1 MSLYKGLVLF
11 TLPMYYAFHTRY
23 QGMTGVFAWLVKY
36 FLPCFFVAFASD
48 TFSWSLFA
56 LGLIYVYQFYELG
69 YIQNDCETIKR
80 ETAPTMRL
88 TPDELMS
95 YERHK
100 CLFLLVRIIETAVV
114 GVCLYVMGLKLSLLL
129 FFALTLPVFVLYNT
143 VRNGFCLV
151 IHLVL
156 MMMRYTAP
164 VFISANSLSLW
175 PAVFLFFAYPVTLFV
190 ECSVKGKFGY
200 KSTLLARFVL
210 PSYEGRYL
218 FRIKYYSVFVILLL
232 IATFTGVASVLY
244 VIPVA
249 GLLMS
254 SVMTYRNANLQ
265 YNK

>member
-156 MMMRYTAP
+156 M
-164 VFISANSLSLW
+164 I
-175 PAVFLFFAYPVTLFV
+175 FAYPVTLFV
-190 ECSVKGKFGY
+190 ERSVKGKFGY